1 MVKGFKRLFKN
12 KKMKTT
18 TLMITMKVTVENGI
32 ITVPNSAGI
41 GYEPSLEKI
50 NKYTT
55 YSQTYSSN
63 EIAAV

>member
-1 MVKGFKRLFKN
+1 
-12 KKMKTT
+12 
-18 TLMITMKVTVENGI
+18 MITMKVTVENGI